1 MQRSLPLLLATLLV
15 LPLLTVRANADN
27 VGAIVI
33 EGPIP
38 SPFPADDPDANANI
52 TAGRPAAALGLT
64 EEEFFYSGMADVYT
78 YVEGNAHLGQKV
90 LKTADAP
97 YKTRMIVRRPANAA
111 DFNGTVV
118 IESMNS
124 TAGFDTTPVWIPSA
138 EYFAREG
145 IVYIGV
151 TTSGNQAIEFLK
163 PHFQQIPVPPFF
175 DFFGCGGLS
184 PSCGS
189 RYASLAMSDNGQEY
203 EMVNQLATALKTDG
217 GPLPGDFGPVS
228 RVFMS
233 GQSQQGGS
241 VITHAGEFHF
251 ANIDGYFFMGA
262 SGARALSNDAPRLQG
277 AERLVPTNLPV
288 PVYRGSSEGDVR
300 DGSTRQADTDTSA
313 TASFRLI
320 EVPGTSHNPVHKVDI
335 LGLPLS
341 FFCVNEAAS
350 LADGPV
356 FGSYVWN
363 AMWEN
368 MRIQVDDGV
377 TPPNAP
383 RIEIDGGVIQRDE
396 FENAIGGVRLPEM
409 DVPTASYFSPNNA
422 GKPLCVDP
430 GAPPFPACIPS
441 IPGLPDFFL
450 RLVAGLG
457 CGLVGSQAPFDQQ
470 TLSEM
475 YVERDFYRDMVE
487 ERAEALTAARFLLED
502 DERKIVSTADEV
514 DFPEL
519 EEEED

>member
-27 VGAIVI
+27 VGAIMI

-38 SPFPADDPDANANI
+38 SPFPAADPDANANI

-78 YVEGNAHLGQKV
+78 YVEGKAHLGQKV

-163 PHFQQIPVPPFF
+163 PHFQQSGFH
-175 DFFGCGGLS
+175 GCGGLN

-189 RYASLAMSDNGQEY
+189 RYASLEMSDNGQEY

-341 FFCVNEAAS
+341 FFCVNEAFS
-350 LADGPV
+350 LADGPI
-356 FGSYVWN
+356 FGSHVWN

-396 FENAIGGVRLPEM
+396 FANAMGGVRLPEM
-409 DVPTASYFSPNNA
+409 DVPTASYFSPNNV
-422 GKPLCVDP
+422 GKPLCIDP

-441 IPGLPDFFL
+441 FPGLPDFFL
-450 RLVAGLG
+450 RLIAGLG
-457 CGLVGSQAPFDQQ
+457 CGTVGSMEPLSQETLDELYRNHGQYVSAIAHGTNKLVGD
-470 TLSEM
+470 
-475 YVERDFYRDMVE
+475 
-487 ERAEALTAARFLLED
+487 RFLLPED
-502 DERKIVSTADEV
+502 A
-514 DFPEL
+514 EL
-519 EEEED
+519 HKTDAGESSFGH